1 MILSIDKIKN
11 VANNIAPKYA
21 IKKIILFGSYAEQ
34 IANEKSDIDFIIE
47 FNKNAVSLFLIS
59 SLKNELEEALG
70 KQVDVI
76 HGPLVPDSIIQ
87 VNKVVSLYG

>member
-34 IANEKSDIDFIIE
+34 TANEKSDIDFIIE
-47 FNKNAVSLFLIS
+47 YNKNAVSLFLIS

>member
-11 VANNIAPKYA
+11 AANNISPKYA

-34 IANEKSDIDFIIE
+34 TANEKSDIDFIIE
-47 FNKNAVSLFLIS
+47 FNKNAVSLFLLS